1 MAIINILQTPG
12 NYISTSSTEKVPR
25 MIFIA
30 QRRDNFI
37 LNWRIAMFTSWRE
50 EFMVI

>member
-1 MAIINILQTPG
+1 MAIISIPQTPG

-30 QRRDNFI
+30 QRRDDFI
-37 LNWRIAMFTSWRE
+37 LDRCIAMFTSWRE
-50 EFMVI
+50 EFMVV